1 MSLEQAIRLL
11 IIGIEIGSI
20 YALVALSVV
29 LLYRTSRVL
38 NFGQG
43 ELALLAC
50 FLTFTL
56 TSRLG
61 VPLWL
66 SFLAGLAASAVAAGA
81 FYFFLMRRAKAQD
94 PMGLLILTLGFS
106 LFANGGI
113 SLVFGVDN
121 KQMPGFVDVIE
132 TWQIGGFAIAK
143 NSVLIAV
150 AGLFFMAGLY
160 WFVQKSKIGLAM
172 RAVSQNPEV
181 AKALGIPVNVVLVS
195 SWAVAAILGS
205 AAALLLA
212 PAISL
217 NPSFMLDPLNK
228 GFAAAVVG
236 GMTSLPGAVL
246 GGYLLGVIETYVGN
260 FVPAFKL
267 ALAFILVILVLVFR
281 PHGLLG
287 EKETRRA

>member
-1 MSLEQAIRLL
+1 MTFEQAIRLL
-11 IIGIEIGSI
+11 IIGVEIGSI

-56 TSRLG
+56 TSRMG

-106 LFANGGI
+106 LFANGGL
-113 SLVFGVDN
+113 SLLFGVDN
-121 KQMPGFVDVIE
+121 KQLPGFVDVIE
-132 TWQIGGFAIAK
+132 TWTIGGFSISK
-143 NSVLIAV
+143 NSVLVAV
-150 AGLFFMAGLY
+150 AGLILMVALY
-160 WFVQKSKIGLAM
+160 LFVQKSKIGLAM

-181 AKALGIPVNVVLVS
+181 AKALGIPVNLVLVS

-217 NPSFMLDPLNK
+217 NPSIMLDPLNK

-246 GGYLLGVIETYVGN
+246 GGYLLGIIEAYVGN

>member
-1 MSLEQAIRLL
+1 MSVEQAIRLL

-61 VPLWL
+61 VPLAL
-66 SFLAGLAASAVAAGA
+66 SFLAGLAASAVAAGG

-113 SLVFGVDN
+113 SLLFGVDN

-150 AGLFFMAGLY
+150 AGLVMMAGLY

>member
-1 MSLEQAIRLL
+1 MTFEQAIRLL
-11 IIGIEIGSI
+11 IIGVEIGSI

-56 TSRLG
+56 TSRMG

-66 SFLAGLAASAVAAGA
+66 AFLAGLAASAVAAGA

-106 LFANGGI
+106 LFANGGL
-113 SLVFGVDN
+113 SLLFGVDN
-121 KQMPGFVDVIE
+121 KQLPGFVDVIE
-132 TWQIGGFAIAK
+132 TWTIGGFSISK
-143 NSVLIAV
+143 NSVLVAV
-150 AGLFFMAGLY
+150 AGLILMVALY
-160 WFVQKSKIGLAM
+160 LFVQKSKIGLAM

-181 AKALGIPVNVVLVS
+181 AKALGIPVNLVLVS

-217 NPSFMLDPLNK
+217 NPSIMLDPLNK

-246 GGYLLGVIETYVGN
+246 GGYLLGIIEAYVGN

>member
-1 MSLEQAIRLL
+1 MTFEQAIRLL
-11 IIGIEIGSI
+11 IIGIEVGSI

-56 TSRLG
+56 TSRMG

-106 LFANGGI
+106 LFANGGL
-113 SLVFGVDN
+113 SLLFGVDN
-121 KQMPGFVDVIE
+121 KQLPGFVDVIE
-132 TWQIGGFAIAK
+132 TWTIGGFSISK
-143 NSVLIAV
+143 NSVLVAV
-150 AGLFFMAGLY
+150 AGLILMIALY
-160 WFVQKSKIGLAM
+160 FFVQKSKIGLAM

-181 AKALGIPVNVVLVS
+181 AKALGIPVNLVLVS

-217 NPSFMLDPLNK
+217 NPSIMLDPLNK

-246 GGYLLGVIETYVGN
+246 GGYLLGIIEAYVGN

-267 ALAFILVILVLVFR
+267 ALAFVLVILVLVFR

>member
-11 IIGIEIGSI
+11 IIGIEVGSI

-56 TSRLG
+56 TSRMG

-106 LFANGGI
+106 LFANGGL
-113 SLVFGVDN
+113 SLLFGVDN

-132 TWQIGGFAIAK
+132 TWQIGNFSISK
-143 NSVLIAV
+143 NSVLVAV
-150 AGLFFMAGLY
+150 AGLILMIGLY
-160 WFVQKSKIGLAM
+160 FFVQKSKIGLAM

-217 NPSFMLDPLNK
+217 NPSLMLDPLNK

-246 GGYLLGVIETYVGN
+246 GGYLLGIIEAYVGN

>member
-1 MSLEQAIRLL
+1 MTLEQAIRLL

-56 TSRLG
+56 TSRMG
-61 VPLWL
+61 VPLAL

-150 AGLFFMAGLY
+150 AGLVLMAGLY

>member
-1 MSLEQAIRLL
+1 MTLEQAIRLL

-56 TSRLG
+56 TSRMG

-113 SLVFGVDN
+113 SLLFGVDN

-150 AGLFFMAGLY
+150 AGLVMMAGLY

>member
-1 MSLEQAIRLL
+1 MTVEQAIRLL
-11 IIGIEIGSI
+11 IIGIEVGSI

-61 VPLWL
+61 MPLWL
-66 SFLAGLAASAVAAGA
+66 SFLAGLAASAVAAGV

-94 PMGLLILTLGFS
+94 PMSLLILTLGFS
-106 LFANGGI
+106 LFANGGL
-113 SLVFGVDN
+113 SLLFGVDN
-121 KQMPGFVDVIE
+121 KQLPGFVDVIE
-132 TWQIGGFAIAK
+132 TWKVGSFTISK
-143 NSVLIAV
+143 NSVLVAV
-150 AGLFFMAGLY
+150 AGLILMTGLY
-160 WFVQKSKIGLAM
+160 LFVQKSKIGLAM

-217 NPSFMLDPLNK
+217 NPSIMLDPLNK

-246 GGYLLGVIETYVGN
+246 GGYLLGIIEAYVGN

>member
-1 MSLEQAIRLL
+1 MSIEEIIRLL
-11 IIGIEIGSI
+11 IIGVEIGSI

-66 SFLAGLAASAVAAGA
+66 SFLAGLTASAVAAGA

-113 SLVFGVDN
+113 SLIFGVDN

-132 TWQIGGFAIAK
+132 TWKIGSFTIAK

-150 AGLFFMAGLY
+150 SGLVLMAGLY

-236 GMTSLPGAVL
+236 GMTSLPGAVV
-246 GGYLLGVIETYVGN
+246 GGYLLGIIETYVGN

>member
-1 MSLEQAIRLL
+1 MTLEQAIRLL

-50 FLTFTL
+50 FLTFVL

-106 LFANGGI
+106 LFANGAI

-132 TWQIGGFAIAK
+132 TWQIGGFTIAK

-150 AGLFFMAGLY
+150 AGLVMMAGLY

-236 GMTSLPGAVL
+236 GMTSLPGAVV
-246 GGYLLGVIETYVGN
+246 GGYLLGIIETYVGN

>member
-1 MSLEQAIRLL
+1 
-11 IIGIEIGSI
+11 
-20 YALVALSVV
+20 
-29 LLYRTSRVL
+29 
-38 NFGQG
+38 
-43 ELALLAC
+43 
-50 FLTFTL
+50 
-56 TSRLG
+56 
-61 VPLWL
+61 
-66 SFLAGLAASAVAAGA
+66 
-81 FYFFLMRRAKAQD
+81 
-94 PMGLLILTLGFS
+94 LGFS

-113 SLVFGVDN
+113 SLIFGVDN

-132 TWQIGGFAIAK
+132 TWQIGGFTIAK

-150 AGLFFMAGLY
+150 AGLLMMAGLY

>member
-1 MSLEQAIRLL
+1 MTLEQAIRLL
-11 IIGIEIGSI
+11 IIGVEIGSI

-56 TSRLG
+56 TSRMG

-106 LFANGGI
+106 LFANGGL
-113 SLVFGVDN
+113 SLLFGVDN
-121 KQMPGFVDVIE
+121 KQLPGFVDVIE
-132 TWQIGGFAIAK
+132 TWTIGGFSISK
-143 NSVLIAV
+143 NSVLVAV
-150 AGLFFMAGLY
+150 AGLILMVALY
-160 WFVQKSKIGLAM
+160 LFVQKSKIGLAM

-181 AKALGIPVNVVLVS
+181 AKALGIPVNLVLVS

-217 NPSFMLDPLNK
+217 NPSIMLDPLNK

-246 GGYLLGVIETYVGN
+246 GGYLLGIIEAYVGN

-267 ALAFILVILVLVFR
+267 ALAFVLVILVLVFR

>member
-1 MSLEQAIRLL
+1 MSFEQAVRLL

-56 TSRLG
+56 TSRMG

-106 LFANGGI
+106 LFANGGL
-113 SLVFGVDN
+113 SLLFGVDN
-121 KQMPGFVDVIE
+121 KQLPGFVDVIE
-132 TWQIGGFAIAK
+132 TWNVAGFSVSK
-143 NSVLIAV
+143 NSVLVAV
-150 AGLFFMAGLY
+150 AGLTLMIGLY
-160 WFVQKSKIGLAM
+160 LFVQKSKIGLAM

-181 AKALGIPVNVVLVS
+181 AKALGIPVNLVLVS

-217 NPSFMLDPLNK
+217 NPSIMLDPLNK

-246 GGYLLGVIETYVGN
+246 GGYLLGIVEAYVGN

>member
-1 MSLEQAIRLL
+1 MTLEQAIRLL

-113 SLVFGVDN
+113 SLIFGVDN

-132 TWQIGGFAIAK
+132 TWQIGGFTIAK

-150 AGLFFMAGLY
+150 AGLLMMAGLY

>member
-11 IIGIEIGSI
+11 IIGVEVGSI

-43 ELALLAC
+43 ELSLLGC
-50 FLTFTL
+50 FLAFTL
-56 TSRLG
+56 TTRLG
-61 VPLWL
+61 FPLWVA
-66 SFLAGLAASAVAAGA
+66 FLMGLVSSAVVAGL

-106 LFANGGI
+106 LFASGGV
-113 SLVFGVDN
+113 SLLFGVDN
-121 KQMPGFVDVIE
+121 KQMPGFVDVID
-132 TWQIGGFAIAK
+132 TWTIAGFTIAK

-150 AGLFFMAGLY
+150 AGFVMMALLY
-160 WFVQKSKIGLAM
+160 LFVQKSKIGLAM

-195 SWAVAAILGS
+195 SWAVAAILGTV
-205 AAALLLA
+205 AALLLT
-212 PAISL
+212 PAITL
-217 NPSFMLDPLNK
+217 NPNSMLDPLNK
-228 GFAAAVVG
+228 AFAAAVIG
-236 GMTSLPGAVL
+236 GMTSLPGAVV
-246 GGYLLGVIETYVGN
+246 GGYLLGIIESYVGN
-260 FVPAFKL
+260 FVPQFKL
-267 ALAFILVILVLVFR
+267 ALAFILVIVVLVFR

>member
-11 IIGIEIGSI
+11 IIGIEVGSI

-94 PMGLLILTLGFS
+94 PMSLLILTLGFS
-106 LFANGGI
+106 LFANGAL
-113 SLVFGVDN
+113 SLLFGVDN

-132 TWQIGGFAIAK
+132 TWTIGGFSIAK
-143 NSVLIAV
+143 NSVLVAV
-150 AGLFFMAGLY
+150 SGLGLMLALY
-160 WFVQKSKIGLAM
+160 FFVQKSKIGLAM

-181 AKALGIPVNVVLVS
+181 AKALGIPVNLVLVS

-217 NPSFMLDPLNK
+217 NPSIMLDPLNK

-246 GGYLLGVIETYVGN
+246 GGYLLGIIEAYVGN

-267 ALAFILVILVLVFR
+267 ALAFILVILVLVFH